1 MGESPDEAAYRLA
14 FENGLEGI
22 VLAQDGVFKLANP
35 AAERIS
41 GYSREELLSGPFLRV
56 VHPDDHAQTIE
67 RYHRRLR
74 GDLSDRSMTLRILR
88 KDGGVVW
95 VDAHSQPVEWQG
107 RPAVLVFLAD
117 VTEREVDRRRSSDGE
132 RLMARIAEVSPFFIF
147 IYDYELGRDVYL
159 NRSVPHALGYTAEQE
174 RELQPYPFARLCHP
188 DDLRAAMD
196 RDSRW
201 RDASDSTVDSIEFRL
216 RAADGAWRWFRSLNT
231 PFLRDEQG
239 RVRQILGVS
248 EEITGQKQAE
258 EAVRRAAKLESVAVL
273 AGGLAHD
280 FGNLLTPVLGRA
292 ELMLRHLDSGSPL
305 RGHAEAIRTAAEH
318 AAQLV
323 EQLRAYSSRRPA
335 EGRPVDLNALTREL
349 LELVRPMAPAGVR
362 LELDLAE
369 ALPAATGDPSQLR
382 QVVLNLLTNAFE
394 ATAAASARDG
404 RVVIRTA
411 ACELTAADLA
421 RLDLA
426 EGLEA
431 GPAVAL
437 AVEDQGIGMDAATR
451 VRLWEPFFT
460 TKPHGRGLGLPS
472 VLGILRRHGA
482 GLAIASRPGEGTS
495 FRVYLPVAGSPAASR
510 ALAARS

>member
-1 MGESPDEAAYRLA
+1 MGDAPDEAAYRLA

-22 VLAQDGVFKLANP
+22 VLAQDGVFKLVNP
-35 AAERIS
+35 AVERIS
-41 GYSREELLSGPFLRV
+41 GYSREELLSAPFLRV
-56 VHPDDHAQTIE
+56 VHPGDHAQTIE

-74 GDLSDRSMTLRILR
+74 GDLNDRSMTLRILR
-88 KDGGVVW
+88 KDGTVVW
-95 VDAHSQPVEWQG
+95 VDAHSQPVDWHG

-117 VTEREVDRRRSSDGE
+117 VTEREVDRRRAADGE
-132 RLMARIAEVSPFFIF
+132 RLMARIAEVSPYFIF

-174 RELQPYPFARLCHP
+174 LELQPYPFSELCHP

-196 RDSRW
+196 RDARW

-231 PFLRDEQG
+231 PFLRDERG

-248 EEITGQKQAE
+248 EEVTGHKQAE
-258 EAVRRAAKLESVAVL
+258 EAVRRAAKLESLAVL

-292 ELMLRHLDSGSPL
+292 EVLLRQLDSASPL
-305 RGHAEAIRTAAEH
+305 RAHAEAIRTAAEH

-335 EGRPVDLNALTREL
+335 EGRPVDLNALTRDL

-369 ALPAATGDPSQLR
+369 ALPATTGDASQLR

-394 ATAAASARDG
+394 ATAAGGG
-404 RVVIRTA
+404 RVVVRTA

-421 RLDLA
+421 RLDLV
-426 EGLEA
+426 EGLES

-451 VRLWEPFFT
+451 ARLWEPFFT
-460 TKPHGRGLGLPS
+460 TKPRGRGLGLPS

-482 GLAIASRPGEGTS
+482 GLAIDSRLGEGTS
-495 FRVYLPVAGSPAASR
+495 FRIYLPVAGAPAASQLFAVR
-510 ALAARS
+510 H